1 MLHHTRRCNQNTIQD
16 NRTTGAKWTAHTYT
30 HPTYTRTHTGA
41 RAHVFEAHGAADNMG
56 EVLDSVREVGADVEH
71 LVARGGVERC
81 NRDRLQHATL
91 NE

>member
-1 MLHHTRRCNQNTIQD
+1 
-16 NRTTGAKWTAHTYT
+16 
-30 HPTYTRTHTGA
+30 
-41 RAHVFEAHGAADNMG
+41 MG

>member
-1 MLHHTRRCNQNTIQD
+1 
-16 NRTTGAKWTAHTYT
+16 
-30 HPTYTRTHTGA
+30 
-41 RAHVFEAHGAADNMG
+41 MG

-91 NE
+91 NEQHATARRVTAQHAELQEAA